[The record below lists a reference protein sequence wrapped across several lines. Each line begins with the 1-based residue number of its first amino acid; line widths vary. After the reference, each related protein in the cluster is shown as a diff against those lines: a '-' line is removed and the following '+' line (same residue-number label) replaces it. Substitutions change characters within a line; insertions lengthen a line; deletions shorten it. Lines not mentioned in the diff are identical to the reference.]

1 MPIVEIQV
9 PKGAAKEEALER
21 IRVACREH
29 VLGTLSADQA
39 HHDYVTVIEVLA
51 KYGDGVPLVKVDLR
65 PGRDTWRGRAGR

>member
-1 MPIVEIQV
+1 M
-9 PKGAAKEEALER
+9 PKGAAGSEALER

-51 KYGDGVPLVKVDLR
+51 KYGDGVPLRGAREVSL
-65 PGRDTWRGRAGR
+65 TWFQGPLMLCNLAC